1 MKTDRLMIMSADV
14 WNRQRHHASRHS
26 VLAERLLLFVC
37 MAQFRVIR
45 TSSFPRTRES
55 SERNMRRLAQLLP
68 AIVTRWIVVLNGAH
82 VTNIRVRIGINCRSA
97 HVTSWNQIPECG

>member
-1 MKTDRLMIMSADV
+1 MSGI
-14 WNRQRHHASRHS
+14 ASGIAS
-26 VLAERLLLFVC
+26 VGTLYQLNDDGSSFAWAE
-37 MAQFRVIR
+37 FRVIR
-45 TSSFPRTRES
+45 TSSFPCTRES